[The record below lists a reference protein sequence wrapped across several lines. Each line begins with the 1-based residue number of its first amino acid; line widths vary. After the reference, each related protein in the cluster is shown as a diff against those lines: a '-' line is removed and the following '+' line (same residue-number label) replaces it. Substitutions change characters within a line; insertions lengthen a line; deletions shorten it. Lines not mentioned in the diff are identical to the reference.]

1 VQLENAG
8 VPTATLVTDE
18 FLLLAKTESLTR
30 GLGDLRLVEL
40 PHPVGSI
47 PVDAVRSLAESEL
60 DSIIEVLTAGDVQS
74 GCALNKADDPAECA
88 STLEV
93 PSDPALMFQFFIN
106 RGWSDGLPVL
116 PPTEAPIDAMI
127 AASDLK
133 KDEML
138 GVIPPLNGIA
148 TVERVAANAVM
159 AGCLPDYFP
168 LVVAAVKGVL
178 QPGFNLDGVQTT
190 TGNVAPLVIINGA
203 CRKTL
208 QINYSSNVLG
218 QGWRANSTIGRAL
231 RLVLSNIGG
240 AAPGV
245 YDKATL
251 GQPAKYTFC
260 IAENEEESPWEP
272 LHVERGLLQGTD
284 VVSVFG
290 CSSLNSA
297 VDMASQT
304 AKGLLKTLALTMM
317 GGLTSGVTSTE
328 TMLIICPEHAAILSA
343 GGYSKAAIRDELFV
357 NARVAHEMISDENL
371 ELLAK
376 RRPMWFQ
383 GNESAI
389 GVVDRPED
397 IWIVVAGGKGAKSAY
412 IPGRTGTYLQ
422 TMPVTNHAANLRLY
436 MKTADR
442 KEKEPL

>member
-1 VQLENAG
+1 M
-8 VPTATLVTDE
+8 VTDE

-30 GLGDLRLVEL
+30 GLSDLRLIEL
-40 PHPVGSI
+40 PHPVGS
-47 PVDAVRSLAESEL
+47 VSLDTLRSLAESTI
-60 DSIIEVLTAGDVQS
+60 DSIVKVLTAGEGRSDHP
-74 GCALNKADDPAECA
+74 LNEVDGPGKCT

-93 PSDPALMFQFFIN
+93 PSDPGLMFQYFIN
-106 RGWSDGLPVL
+106 RGWSDGLPML
-116 PPTEAPIDAMI
+116 PPTEAAIDAMI
-127 AASDLK
+127 AVSDLK
-133 KDEML
+133 RDELL

-148 TVERVAANAVM
+148 TVDRVAANAVM

-168 LVVAAVKGVL
+168 LVVAVLRSVL
-178 QPGFNLDGVQTT
+178 QPRFNLDGVQTT
-190 TGNVAPLVIINGA
+190 TGNVAPLVIVNGP
-203 CRKTL
+203 CRNTL

-260 IAENEEESPWEP
+260 IAENEEENPWEP
-272 LHVERGLLQGTD
+272 LHVERGFPSYTD

-290 CSSLNSA
+290 CTGVNSA

-304 AKGLLKTLALTMM
+304 AKGLLKTFALTMI

-343 GGYSKAAIRDELFV
+343 GGYSKSAIRNELFV
-357 NARVAHEMISDENL
+357 AARVPHEKISDENL

-376 RRPMWFQ
+376 RRPPWFQ
-383 GNESAI
+383 HNESAI

-412 IPGRTGTYLQ
+412 IPGRTGTHLQ
-422 TMPVTNHAANLRLY
+422 TTPVANYAAAI
-436 MKTADR
+436 TCDCA
-442 KEKEPL
+442 

>member
-1 VQLENAG
+1 
-8 VPTATLVTDE
+8 
-18 FLLLAKTESLTR
+18 
-30 GLGDLRLVEL
+30 
-40 PHPVGSI
+40 
-47 PVDAVRSLAESEL
+47 VRS
-60 DSIIEVLTAGDVQS
+60 DH
-74 GCALNKADDPAECA
+74 ALNEEGGPTECA
-88 STLEV
+88 ATLEV
-93 PSDPALMFQFFIN
+93 PSDPGLMFQYFIN

-116 PPTEAPIDAMI
+116 PPTEAAIDAMI
-127 AASDLK
+127 AGSDLK
-133 KDEML
+133 KDELL

-148 TVERVAANAVM
+148 TMERIAANAVM
-159 AGCLPDYFP
+159 AGCLPEYFP
-168 LVVAAVKGVL
+168 LVLAAVRGAL

-190 TGNVAPLVIINGA
+190 TGNVAPLVIINGP
-203 CRKTL
+203 CRNTL

-260 IAENEEESPWEP
+260 IAENEEENPWEP
-272 LHVERGLLQGTD
+272 LHVERGWSRETD

-290 CSSLNSA
+290 CTGVNSA

-304 AKGLLKTLALTMM
+304 AKGLLKTFALTMI

-343 GGYSKAAIRDELFV
+343 GGYSKAAIRNELFV
-357 NARVAHEMISDENL
+357 AARVSHEKISDENL

-376 RRPMWFQ
+376 RRPIWFR
-383 GNESAI
+383 GNGSKEI

-412 IPGRTGTYLQ
+412 IPGRTGTHLQ
-422 TMPVTNHAANLRLY
+422 TTAVTDNSAAISCNCS
-436 MKTADR
+436 
-442 KEKEPL
+442 

>member
-1 VQLENAG
+1 
-8 VPTATLVTDE
+8 LVTDE
-18 FLLLAKTESLTR
+18 FLVLAKTESLTR
-30 GLGDLRLVEL
+30 GLSNLPLVEL
-40 PHPVGSI
+40 PHPVGSVSLDI
-47 PVDAVRSLAESEL
+47 LRSLAESNI
-60 DSIIEVLTAGDVQS
+60 DSIVSVLTAGEF
-74 GCALNKADDPAECA
+74 CYDDPLIDVDESGDEC
-88 STLEV
+88 TVTVEV
-93 PSDPALMFQFFIN
+93 PRDPGLMFQYFIN
-106 RGWSDGLPVL
+106 RGWSDGLPML
-116 PPTEAPIDAMI
+116 APTQPAIDAMI
-127 AASDLK
+127 SASGLEK
-133 KDEML
+133 EEVL
-138 GVIPPLNGIA
+138 GVIPPLNGMA

-168 LVVAAVKGVL
+168 LVIAAVRGVL

-190 TGNVAPLVIINGA
+190 TGNVAPLVIINGP
-203 CRKTL
+203 CRNSL

-260 IAENEEESPWEP
+260 FAENEEENPWDP
-272 LHVERGLLQGTD
+272 LHVECGWSRELD

-290 CSSLNSA
+290 CSGVNSA

-304 AKGLLKTLALTMM
+304 ARALLKTFALTMI
-317 GGLTSGVTSTE
+317 GGFTSGVTSTE

-343 GGYSKAAIRDELFV
+343 GGYSKAAIRSELFLA
-357 NARVAHEMISDENL
+357 ARVPHEKISDENL

-376 RRPMWFQ
+376 RRPIWFQ
-383 GNESAI
+383 HSESAI

-412 IPGRTGTYLQ
+412 IPGRTGTHLQ
-422 TMPVTNHAANLRLY
+422 TTATANHPATINCDCA
-436 MKTADR
+436 
-442 KEKEPL
+442 

>member
-1 VQLENAG
+1 M
-8 VPTATLVTDE
+8 VTDE

-30 GLGDLRLVEL
+30 GLGDLRLIEL
-40 PHPVGSI
+40 PHPVGSVSLDI
-47 PVDAVRSLAESEL
+47 LRSLAESRI
-60 DSIIEVLTAGDVQS
+60 DSIVKVLTASESCCDDPLF
-74 GCALNKADDPAECA
+74 AADDFGDECTA
-88 STLEV
+88 TLEV
-93 PSDPALMFQFFIN
+93 PADPALMFQYFIN

-116 PPTEAPIDAMI
+116 PPTEAAIDAMI
-127 AASDLK
+127 GASYLK
-133 KDEML
+133 RDELL
-138 GVIPPLNGIA
+138 GIIPPVNGIA

-168 LVVAAVKGVL
+168 LVVAAVRGVL

-190 TGNVAPLVIINGA
+190 TGNVAPVVIINGP
-203 CRKTL
+203 CRNRL
-208 QINYSSNVLG
+208 QINYSSNALG

-231 RLVLSNIGG
+231 RLVLGNIGG

-260 IAENEEESPWEP
+260 FAENEEENPWEP
-272 LHVERGLLQGTD
+272 LHVECGWSREMD

-290 CSSLNSA
+290 CSGVNSA
-297 VDMASQT
+297 VDMASQM
-304 AKGLLKTLALTMM
+304 AKGLLKTFALTMI
-317 GGLTSGVTSTE
+317 GGFTSGVTSTE

-343 GGYSKAAIRDELFV
+343 GGYSKAAIRSELFRAAQV
-357 NARVAHEMISDENL
+357 PHERISDENL

-376 RRPMWFQ
+376 RRPIWFQ
-383 GNESAI
+383 GNGSKEI

-412 IPGRTGTYLQ
+412 IPGRTGTHLQ
-422 TMPVTNHAANLRLY
+422 TTALANSSV
-436 MKTADR
+436 AISCNCS
-442 KEKEPL
+442 

>member
-1 VQLENAG
+1 M
-8 VPTATLVTDE
+8 
-18 FLLLAKTESLTR
+18 
-30 GLGDLRLVEL
+30 
-40 PHPVGSI
+40 
-47 PVDAVRSLAESEL
+47 
-60 DSIIEVLTAGDVQS
+60 
-74 GCALNKADDPAECA
+74 
-88 STLEV
+88 EV
-93 PSDPALMFQFFIN
+93 PADPGLMFQYFIN
-106 RGWSDGLPVL
+106 RGWSDGLPML
-116 PPTEAPIDAMI
+116 PPTQPAIDAMI
-127 AASDLK
+127 SASGLEK
-133 KDEML
+133 EEVL
-138 GVIPPLNGIA
+138 GVIPPLNGMA

-168 LVVAAVKGVL
+168 LVAAALRGVL

-190 TGNVAPLVIINGA
+190 TGNVAPLVIINGP
-203 CRKTL
+203 CRNRL

-240 AAPGV
+240 AAPGI

-260 IAENEEESPWEP
+260 IAENEEENPWEP
-272 LHVERGLLQGTD
+272 LHVERGLSRDKD

-290 CSSLNSA
+290 CTGVNSA

-304 AKGLLKTLALTMM
+304 AKGLLKTFALTMI
-317 GGLTSGVTSTE
+317 GGFTSGVTSTE

-343 GGYSKAAIRDELFV
+343 GGYSKAAICQELFV
-357 NARVAHEMISDENL
+357 AARVPQEKISDENL

-376 RRPMWFQ
+376 RRPIWFR
-383 GNESAI
+383 GNGSKEI

-412 IPGRTGTYLQ
+412 IPGRTGTHLQ
-422 TMPVTNHAANLRLY
+422 TTALANSSV
-436 MKTADR
+436 AISCNCS
-442 KEKEPL
+442 

>member
-1 VQLENAG
+1 LENAG

-18 FLLLAKTESLTR
+18 FLVLAKTESLTR
-30 GLGDLRLVEL
+30 GLSDLPLVEL
-40 PHPVGSI
+40 PHPVGSVSLEI
-47 PVDAVRSLAESEL
+47 LRSLAESNI
-60 DSIIEVLTAGDVQS
+60 DPIVSVLTAGEVRADFPLNEANGS
-74 GCALNKADDPAECA
+74 GVECTATVEVPAE
-88 STLEV
+88 
-93 PSDPALMFQFFIN
+93 PGLMFQYFIN
-106 RGWSDGLPVL
+106 RGWSDGLPML
-116 PPTEAPIDAMI
+116 PPTHAAIDAI
-127 AASDLK
+127 ISGSGLK
-133 KDEML
+133 KDDVL

-190 TGNVAPLVIINGA
+190 TGNVAPLVIINGP
-203 CRKTL
+203 CRNRL

-240 AAPGV
+240 AAPGI

-260 IAENEEESPWEP
+260 IAENEEENPWEP
-272 LHVERGLLQGTD
+272 LHVERGFTPDTD

-290 CSSLNSA
+290 CTGVNSA

-304 AKGLLKTLALTMM
+304 AEGLLKTFALTMI
-317 GGLTSGVTSTE
+317 GGFTSGVTSTE
-328 TMLIICPEHAAILSA
+328 TILIICPEHAVILSA
-343 GGYSKAAIRDELFV
+343 GGYSKAAVRHKLFIA
-357 NARVAHEMISDENL
+357 ARVREEKISDENL
-371 ELLAK
+371 ELLTK
-376 RRPMWFQ
+376 RRPIWFQ
-383 GNESAI
+383 GNGSKEI

-412 IPGRTGTYLQ
+412 IPGRMGTHLQ
-422 TMPVTNHAANLRLY
+422 T
-436 MKTADR
+436 TAVAD
-442 KEKEPL
+442 